1 MGKKVSFLIVS
12 GNKSR
17 VQRCTDVLSKHFEN
31 CTVFH
36 GAEWFEAKYKLD
48 NVHPKAVLIDEHLPK
63 GTGFEIV
70 GKILKDRNN
79 DDIAIVVMTAEKDHE
94 MFASEIA
101 AGRVHFLTKPEDEQ
115 ALVQCL
121 SKIVTPKPDE
131 NQARYDLIRLQPG
144 EVLFKEGDRTELAY
158 IVKQG
163 VLRAYCSGHEGD
175 KINLGEIAAG
185 EFVGE
190 MGHFNQEP
198 RSATVEAVS
207 ETELIAIPNK
217 SFENVIFDHPSW
229 AKALVK
235 TLAQRLRK
243 ANKAIIG
250 Y

>member
-70 GKILKDRNN
+70 GKILKDKNN

-101 AGRVHFLTKPEDEQ
+101 SGKEATTSAPSARKSVSRLITILSRPGSGRPMLSHVRRPIRIGLPIVS
-115 ALVQCL
+115 AL
-121 SKIVTPKPDE
+121 K
-131 NQARYDLIRLQPG
+131 
-144 EVLFKEGDRTELAY
+144 
-158 IVKQG
+158 
-163 VLRAYCSGHEGD
+163 
-175 KINLGEIAAG
+175 
-185 EFVGE
+185 
-190 MGHFNQEP
+190 
-198 RSATVEAVS
+198 
-207 ETELIAIPNK
+207 
-217 SFENVIFDHPSW
+217 
-229 AKALVK
+229 
-235 TLAQRLRK
+235 RLRSLDRRQGSPPPRPITPFS
-243 ANKAIIG
+243 AIATRIASSMAFKSITG
-250 Y
+250 LSDSQRGLPSSSGGE